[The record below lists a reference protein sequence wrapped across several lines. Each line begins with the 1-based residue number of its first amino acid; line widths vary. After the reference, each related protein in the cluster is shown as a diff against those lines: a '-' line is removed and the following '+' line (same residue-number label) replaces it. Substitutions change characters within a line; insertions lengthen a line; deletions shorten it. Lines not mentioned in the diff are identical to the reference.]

1 MGPGPFCQ
9 NLFSKKLTGTSVT
22 YVSNIL
28 KATIKFRTT
37 CAAIFWLY
45 YKHALAPQHP
55 RRAQNYAMKLA
66 GSSSAKKG
74 EKEDVSMGNRRVRQR
89 PDEGW
94 QDPDGSEDG
103 KMKEVEKAMELL
115 TANVGTGQYA
125 QSILSALSMSS
136 TTNARDIANLQ
147 AAITKNYE
155 IPQDSSYIKNPKEC
169 MRVFAEHCKK
179 QKGKAEHTGH
189 PKNYALVGLV
199 AALMDDPDVTKE
211 EKDLANRLVH
221 AKVSTSN
228 QEVNLMKCKDV
239 ANIVSFCQV
248 VQTPKKG
255 FVNICMFQS
264 EDNDN
269 LMKIFDRIFQKIGS
283 RQYDPPPPKPVNKDI
298 RKWASDQKERY

>member
-1 MGPGPFCQ
+1 
-9 NLFSKKLTGTSVT
+9 
-22 YVSNIL
+22 
-28 KATIKFRTT
+28 
-37 CAAIFWLY
+37 
-45 YKHALAPQHP
+45 
-55 RRAQNYAMKLA
+55 MKLA

-103 KMKEVEKAMELL
+103 KMKEVEKAMELI
-115 TANVGTGQYA
+115 THGKRRNRTIRAVNPISPIDEHDHQREGHRKPTG
-125 QSILSALSMSS
+125 SHNKEL
-136 TTNARDIANLQ
+136 RD
-147 AAITKNYE
+147 
-155 IPQDSSYIKNPKEC
+155 PQDSSYIKNPKEC

-199 AALMDDPDVTKE
+199 AALMADPDVTKE

-298 RKWASDQKERY
+298 RKWASDQKDRY